1 MKIEVLDLGLNNIK
15 SVVAVFLEQL
25 LISDNLS
32 VICNSSESANPDLL
46 VLPGL
51 GSFGAAMEEIRN
63 RRFDELILSS
73 TKRKVRLVGICLGM
87 QLIGNNSEESPGVV
101 GLGLIEG
108 SSKKLVR
115 QDKERIPNIG
125 WAATNPSVK
134 NSFSSLS
141 GDRDFY
147 FVHSYTFEPIDPENI
162 LCTTRY
168 GETQFVSGVISE
180 EVIGFQFHPEK
191 SARAGAEL
199 ISDVIS
205 WGKYEI

>member
-1 MKIEVLDLGLNNIK
+1 MYLINIVDAGIGNFQSVANMCDFLDLDFKIVKVPGD
-15 SVVAVFLEQL
+15 
-25 LISDNLS
+25 ISSLTH
-32 VICNSSESANPDLL
+32 II
-46 VLPGL
+46 LPGV
-51 GSFGAAMEEIRN
+51 GSFDYGMRMLNERGWTDFFQGINLE
-63 RRFDELILSS
+63 
-73 TKRKVRLVGICLGM
+73 TKVLGICLGM